1 MPGTAT
7 SVSREEIVRILL
19 RDYGPLEKILLFG
32 SAARGEADEYSD
44 IDLIVVKETEKS
56 FVRRLV
62 DAPLL
67 PIPAD
72 IFVYTPAEFEQMK
85 ENENPFLTDA
95 LDKAVVLYERRGP

>member
-1 MPGTAT
+1 M
-7 SVSREEIVRILL
+7 SREEIVRILL
-19 RDYGPLEKILLFG
+19 RDYGPVEKILLFG
-32 SAARGEADEYSD
+32 SEARGEADEYSD